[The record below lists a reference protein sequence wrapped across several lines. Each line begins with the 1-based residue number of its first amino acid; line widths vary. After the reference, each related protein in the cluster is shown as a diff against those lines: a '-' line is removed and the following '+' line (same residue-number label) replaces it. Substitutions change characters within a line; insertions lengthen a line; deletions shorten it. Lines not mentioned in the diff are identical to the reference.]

1 MAEDRG
7 HGLLLKGH
15 IGSADQ
21 IKTMLTH
28 LVSTRETP
36 KITLCEHILLGIVF
50 ISCGQVVAMDKDID
64 EVPDALEGLVGLCC
78 WIRFGFMGRGS
89 VAAD

>member
-1 MAEDRG
+1 MAEDRC

-36 KITLCEHILLGIVF
+36 EITLCERVLLGI
-50 ISCGQVVAMDKDID
+50 ISIGCG
-64 EVPDALEGLVGLCC
+64 
-78 WIRFGFMGRGS
+78 
-89 VAAD
+89 